1 MLRIDLNVPD
11 DEHEK
16 ARKLGAHWDV
26 TAKIWFIYN
35 DVDPTPFMNWLP
47 FYNVHAPFWYLAQ
60 TRTPCRHCHEQTTVT
75 AFMLP
80 AGHKMLEENE
90 EDEEDG
96 EIDYTEQE
104 NPAFVFYVVD
114 IPTQVRNVLFSFNH
128 ALRKEVSQQIR
139 RQHWINHCE
148 KCGAQQND
156 ADMFCEMGGAFFPSS
171 KNKAAAIQLHRI
183 DEPFMGYCEGT
194 SHQYPHIDLND
205 KTLEAFNGICTAGD
219 WFGLMTQVV
228 NNPSIYRH

>member
-35 DVDPTPFMNWLP
+35 DVDPAPFIKWLP

-80 AGHKMLEENE
+80 AGHKILE

-104 NPAFVFYVVD
+104 NPAFVFYIVD
-114 IPTQVRNVLFSFNH
+114 IPTQVRNALSSFNH

-156 ADMFCEMGGAFFPSS
+156 AEMFCEMGGAFFPASS
-171 KNKAAAIQLHRI
+171 EEAASILLHRI
-183 DEPFMGYCEGT
+183 DEPFIGYCEDA
-194 SHQYPHIDLND
+194 SHHYLHIDPKNKALD
-205 KTLEAFNGICTAGD
+205 AFQGACYASD
-219 WFGLMTQVV
+219 WFELMTQVV
-228 NNPSIYRH
+228 NTPSRYLH